1 MQYKTSRQET
11 TGIVV
16 NKKVN
21 VNRTYIRNVRAM
33 LNKMICN
40 YTMDEYDSFKSSL
53 KGRIDFIY
61 QVRKDYLY
69 LNKRDLIVKLFKK
82 YFYFDK
88 FVNNSNVTIL
98 TEGKTDK
105 VYIDTAFSHFKNE
118 YNYGIDI
125 IRHSDMFLNITK
137 LNGIKNL
144 KGFIDNYN
152 VEYKEKIAPLLKKS
166 NIENPKYPVI
176 IIIDSDEVEFLKQLK
191 LFDNKDNI
199 KSDYM
204 CKEPNLYYFHLPQ
217 LDDKKFFSIE
227 YYFQENIRNIN
238 INGKKLR
245 CIEKENIYKI
255 DEIKV

>member
-1 MQYKTSRQET
+1 
-11 TGIVV
+11 
-16 NKKVN
+16 
-21 VNRTYIRNVRAM
+21 
-33 LNKMICN
+33 
-40 YTMDEYDSFKSSL
+40 
-53 KGRIDFIY
+53 
-61 QVRKDYLY
+61 
-69 LNKRDLIVKLFKK
+69 
-82 YFYFDK
+82 
-88 FVNNSNVTIL
+88 
-98 TEGKTDK
+98 
-105 VYIDTAFSHFKNE
+105 
-118 YNYGIDI
+118 
-125 IRHSDMFLNITK
+125 MFLNITK

-152 VEYKEKIAPLLKKS
+152 GEYKGKIAPLLKKS

-191 LFDNKDNI
+191 VFDNKDNI

-217 LDDKKFFSIE
+217 LDNKNFFSIE

-255 DEIKV
+255 DDKSLTKNRFSQYIRTLRYNSKEKIDINLNNKKIFLEFKKIFDLIDMILKDYNIKIKNM